1 MKSISFAIVL
11 IFCATLVTSEPFKIK
26 RDLTSNNNENAINSP
41 IIMNDEDFN
50 AIEKRKAKTTKK
62 KQKKPKRSVSQ
73 RLASLEKQLKE
84 LREQMREEFLGVHS
98 RFNRVP
104 TIGGLYHY
112 DNAIPG

>member
-1 MKSISFAIVL
+1 MKSLTCTIVFIL
-11 IFCATLVTSEPFKIK
+11 FTTLVTSEFFKIK
-26 RDLTSNNNENAINSP
+26 RDLTFNNKENAINSP

-84 LREQMREEFLGVHS
+84 IKELISKEFLGVQS
-98 RFNRVP
+98 RLNSVATFAP
-104 TIGGLYHY
+104 YHY
-112 DNAIPG
+112 NNEIPG